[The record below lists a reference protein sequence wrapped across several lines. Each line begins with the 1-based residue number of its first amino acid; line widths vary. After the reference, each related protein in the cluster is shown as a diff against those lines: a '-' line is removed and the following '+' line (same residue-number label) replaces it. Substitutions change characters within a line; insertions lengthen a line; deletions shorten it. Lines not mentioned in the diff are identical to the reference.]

1 MQSTLSIP
9 LRFAGCGL
17 HSGLTTVIT
26 LCPAPADYG
35 IRFVRTDLPEECSV
49 VSATWDSVETSPL
62 CTKIINHAGV
72 SVSTVEHVL
81 AALAGC
87 GVNNARIE
95 MDGPEAPILDGSAR
109 PFALEILRHGTKS
122 LDTPLIVL
130 RILREVTY
138 ESGPAWA
145 KLSPHSEPW
154 ISFHID
160 FDDSAIGIQQKSITL
175 SNGSFIRE
183 LCDSRTFCRNKD
195 VEAMRAKG
203 LGLGGTLEN
212 AVVVDGDAVL
222 SPGGLR
228 HKDEA
233 VRHKMLDALGD
244 LCLAGAPII
253 GHYTGHCAGHAIT
266 NGLLQTLFEDKS
278 SYEWVECDAD
288 LYRILPG
295 VNTSLSELPLV
306 A

>member
-9 LRFAGCGL
+9 LQFTGCGL
-17 HSGLTTVIT
+17 HSGVTALIR

-35 IRFVRTDLPEECSV
+35 IRFLRTDQPAERAV
-49 VSATWDSVETSPL
+49 VSASWNLVEKSPL
-62 CTKIINHAGV
+62 CTKIINENGV

-81 AALAGC
+81 AALSGC
-87 GVNNARIE
+87 GVHNARIE

-109 PFALEILRHGTKS
+109 PFALEILRHGIKQ
-122 LDTPLIVL
+122 LDAPLSVL
-130 RILREVTY
+130 RIVRDVTFQ
-138 ESGPAWA
+138 SGSAWA
-145 KLSPHSEPW
+145 KLSPHPEPW

-160 FDDSAIGIQQKSITL
+160 FDDTAIGIQQKSLTL

-203 LGLGGTLEN
+203 LALGGTLEN
-212 AVVVDGDAVL
+212 AVVVDGDTVL

-228 HKDEA
+228 HEDEA

-244 LCLAGAPII
+244 LCLVGAPII
-253 GHYTGHCAGHAIT
+253 GHYTGHCAGHSTT
-266 NGLLQTLFEDKS
+266 NGLLRTLFDDEEA
-278 SYEWVECDAD
+278 YEWIKCDPE

-295 VNTSLSELPLV
+295 VNASLAELPLV